1 MVEAQSELLLPAGA
15 ALAIALAF
23 SSSSRYIAS
32 GGRERGKG
40 EGKRSLILRDI
51 IQASQMLW
59 VINSDRYVTLI
70 SRILDNLQWL
80 LGTPAC

>member
-15 ALAIALAF
+15 ALAIASAF

-32 GGRERGKG
+32 GERERGKG
-40 EGKRSLILRDI
+40 EGKRSLTLRDI
-51 IQASQMLW
+51 ILASQMLW